1 MEKTTFGHYQ
11 IQITEKSDFD
21 PLIQNY
27 PSLQGQ
33 VFRCKQIHSN
43 QIHRWHP
50 QWDNSTPGD
59 GIIADT
65 TGIKLG
71 VGVSDC
77 NAVVI
82 MGEQRYG
89 ILHAGWAGLKE
100 GIISKMFEKL
110 TELGES
116 EFSVFVGPSIRTCC
130 YEVGEEFT
138 EWVDAKYLQKNNR
151 GRYQFDMIAMIQD
164 LLREY
169 PCKQIQ
175 IHPSCTKCSSNF
187 WSYRRGDGI
196 NNFIT
201 IEKY

>member
-1 MEKTTFGHYQ
+1 MRTFSIKNYE
-11 IQITEKSDFD
+11 IKITEKSDFD
-21 PLIQNY
+21 NALMQYPACSHLI
-27 PSLQGQ
+27 
-33 VFRCKQIHSN
+33 RCKQIHSN
-43 QIHRWHP
+43 LIHEYHSERK
-50 QWDNSTPGD
+50 NETPGD
-59 GIIADT
+59 GIFSDQKNIPLT
-65 TGIKLG
+65 

-82 MGEQRYG
+82 MGAERYG

-138 EWVDAKYLQKNNR
+138 EWVDAKYLQENIR

>member
-43 QIHRWHP
+43 QIHLWHP
-50 QWDNSTPGD
+50 QWDNDTPGD

-151 GRYQFDMIAMIQD
+151 GRYQFDMITMIQD
-164 LLREY
+164 LLKEY
-169 PCKQIQ
+169 PITQLQ
-175 IHPSCTKCSSNF
+175 IHPSCTKCSSKF

-201 IEKY
+201 IEKH